1 ELQPSLLC
9 AFHIDLEMHPILLQD
24 EIDGHSRLRKSAG
37 IPDRQSVATAEIL
50 QHLFDLRP
58 FRGADEKNLARSGV
72 SNTIEKQ
79 YLDSSSPNPLPVRNL
94 LQLISEGFWLRT
106 QIKNG
111 ASLLGKAPDG
121 QSTNLAKL

>member
-1 ELQPSLLC
+1 
-9 AFHIDLEMHPILLQD
+9 MHPILLQD

-94 LQLISEGFWLRT
+94 LQLISEG
-106 QIKNG
+106 I
-111 ASLLGKAPDG
+111 
-121 QSTNLAKL
+121 LA